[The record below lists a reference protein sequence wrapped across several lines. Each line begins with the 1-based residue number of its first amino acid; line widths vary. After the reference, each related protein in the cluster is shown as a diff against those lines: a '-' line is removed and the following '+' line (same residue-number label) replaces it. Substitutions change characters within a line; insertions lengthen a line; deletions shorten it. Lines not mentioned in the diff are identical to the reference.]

1 MLSKEEIEKAK
12 EKLSKFMNNEM
23 QRDKLER
30 DCRCGGWK
38 IGDVYKHLELNPA
51 IETLLQY
58 INQLEQENN
67 KQSKIID
74 EMAKEMYSNISML
87 EMAKIGQAIDY
98 DPRKM
103 FAGISDEEAIDC
115 IKQYFEKKVEEK

>member
-12 EKLSKFMNNEM
+12 KFLWDIDDYYTEHATDENVNVIDEDMNEKAEKINNAN
-23 QRDKLER
+23 
-30 DCRCGGWK
+30 
-38 IGDVYKHLELNPA
+38 Y
-51 IETLLQY
+51 Y
-58 INQLEQENN
+58 IMQLEQENN